1 MHGAMELLLSLMSII
16 DMPLQ
21 MGFGPESLAT
31 VRVRAFVIFRMI
43 SLMMPVGLMSDF
55 DQPATIN
62 LLELVWL
69 VEHLV
74 TARLIT
80 CV

>member
-1 MHGAMELLLSLMSII
+1 MELLLSLMSII

-21 MGFGPESLAT
+21 MGLGPESLAT

>member
-21 MGFGPESLAT
+21 MGLGPESLAT

>member
-1 MHGAMELLLSLMSII
+1 MELLLSLMSII

-21 MGFGPESLAT
+21 MGLGPESLAT

-43 SLMMPVGLMSDF
+43 SLMM
-55 DQPATIN
+55 
-62 LLELVWL
+62 LELVWL

>member
-1 MHGAMELLLSLMSII
+1 MKLLLSLMSII

>member
-1 MHGAMELLLSLMSII
+1 MELLLSLMSII

-43 SLMMPVGLMSDF
+43 SLMMPVGLTSDF

>member
-1 MHGAMELLLSLMSII
+1 MELLLSLMSII

-21 MGFGPESLAT
+21 MGLGPESLAT

-55 DQPATIN
+55 DQPATMN